1 MFIQVLSAVCVA
13 LFPPIIC
20 YFMIQP
26 IRLEDVQNIRDGKS
40 LTGRHTR
47 LSQHLDTVSH
57 AADLENQEG
66 SETEEEWEYD
76 VDGDETSS
84 SDSQSGVLE
93 RVTSRAR
100 RSSFF
105 A

>member
-13 LFPPIIC
+13 LIPPIIC

-26 IRLEDVQNIRDGKS
+26 IRLEDVQNMRDGKS

-47 LSQHLDTVSH
+47 VSQAVTGGDGEE
-57 AADLENQEG
+57 D
-66 SETEEEWEYD
+66 EEWEY
-76 VDGDETSS
+76 EEESS
-84 SDSQSGVLE
+84 SEDSESGVLE
-93 RVTSRAR
+93 TVTSRAR

>member
-13 LFPPIIC
+13 LLPPIIC

-47 LSQHLDTVSH
+47 LSQHLETVSH
-57 AADLENQEG
+57 AGDLEHHRDID
-66 SETEEEWEYD
+66 SEESWEYD
-76 VDGDETSS
+76 VDGDETST
-84 SDSQSGVLE
+84 SDSESGVLE

>member
-13 LFPPIIC
+13 LIPPIIC
-20 YFMIQP
+20 YFMISP
-26 IRLEDVQNIRDGKS
+26 IRLEDVQNMRDGKS

-47 LSQHLDTVSH
+47 VSQRLETVSGG
-57 AADLENQEG
+57 DIEED
-66 SETEEEWEYD
+66 EEEWEYD
-76 VDGDETSS
+76 VDEESSS
-84 SDSQSGVLE
+84 SDSESGVLE
-93 RVTSRAR
+93 TVTSRAR

>member
-47 LSQHLDTVSH
+47 VSQRLETVSH
-57 AADLENQEG
+57 AGDLEDGGEME
-66 SETEEEWEYD
+66 SEEEWEYD
-76 VDGDETSS
+76 VDGEEEST
-84 SDSQSGVLE
+84 SDSESGVLE
-93 RVTSRAR
+93 TVTSRAR

>member
-13 LFPPIIC
+13 LLPPIIC
-20 YFMIQP
+20 YYTIQP
-26 IRLEDVQNIRDGKS
+26 VRLEDVQNIRDGKS

-47 LSQHLDTVSH
+47 HSQHLPTVGH
-57 AADLENQEG
+57 AGDVEHHG
-66 SETEEEWEYD
+66 DIDSEETWEYD
-76 VDGDETSS
+76 PDNDEETSS
-84 SDSQSGVLE
+84 DSESGVLE